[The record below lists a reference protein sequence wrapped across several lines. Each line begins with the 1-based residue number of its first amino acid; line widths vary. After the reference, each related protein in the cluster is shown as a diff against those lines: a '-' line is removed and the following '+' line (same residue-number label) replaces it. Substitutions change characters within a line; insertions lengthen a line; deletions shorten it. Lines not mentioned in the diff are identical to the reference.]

1 VETEIEEMMIEDAD
15 EIQEAH
21 VVNIDQDLDLQEM
34 IVGEMIDDV
43 TTLIDEIVGM
53 IDPHTNET
61 IEMII
66 VVKAIEDVI
75 NLQINEEI
83 EVTVLVTIQ
92 KLITTSVATMISVS
106 ILKVRETKEIDVTD
120 REIVTFFVTN

>member
-1 VETEIEEMMIEDAD
+1 VTEIEEMMIEDAD
-15 EIQEAH
+15 GIQEAH

-34 IVGEMIDDV
+34 TEGEMIDDV

-53 IDPHTNET
+53 IDPTNEM

-83 EVTVLVTIQ
+83 EVTVLVTIL
-92 KLITTSVATMISVS
+92 KLITTSVVTMISES
-106 ILKVRETKEIDVTD
+106 ILKIREMKEIDVTD
-120 REIVTFFVTN
+120 GEIVTFFVTN

>member
-1 VETEIEEMMIEDAD
+1 MVTEIEEMMIEDAD
-15 EIQEAH
+15 GIQEAH
-21 VVNIDQDLDLQEM
+21 VVNIDQDLDLHEM
-34 IVGEMIDDV
+34 TEGEMIDDV

-53 IDPHTNET
+53 IDPTNEM

-83 EVTVLVTIQ
+83 EVTVLVTIL
-92 KLITTSVATMISVS
+92 KLITTSVVTMISES
-106 ILKVRETKEIDVTD
+106 ILKIREMKEIDVTD
-120 REIVTFFVTN
+120 GEIVTFFVTN

>member
-1 VETEIEEMMIEDAD
+1 VVTEIEEMMIEDAD
-15 EIQEAH
+15 GIQEAH

-34 IVGEMIDDV
+34 TEGEMIDDV

-53 IDPHTNET
+53 IDPTNEM

-83 EVTVLVTIQ
+83 EVTVLVTIL
-92 KLITTSVATMISVS
+92 KLITTSVVTMISES
-106 ILKVRETKEIDVTD
+106 ILKIREMKEIDVTD
-120 REIVTFFVTN
+120 GEIVTFFVTN

>member
-1 VETEIEEMMIEDAD
+1 VTEIEEMMIEDAD

-120 REIVTFFVTN
+120 GEIVTFFVTN

>member
-1 VETEIEEMMIEDAD
+1 VTEIEEMMIEDAD
-15 EIQEAH
+15 GIQEAH
-21 VVNIDQDLDLQEM
+21 VVNIDQDLDLHEM
-34 IVGEMIDDV
+34 SEGEMIDDV

-53 IDPHTNET
+53 IDPTNEM

-83 EVTVLVTIQ
+83 EVTVLVTIL
-92 KLITTSVATMISVS
+92 KLITTSVVTMISES
-106 ILKVRETKEIDVTD
+106 ILKIREMKEIDVTD
-120 REIVTFFVTN
+120 GEIVTFFVTN

>member
-1 VETEIEEMMIEDAD
+1 VTEIEEMMIEDAD
-15 EIQEAH
+15 GIQEAH
-21 VVNIDQDLDLQEM
+21 VVNIDQDLDLHEM
-34 IVGEMIDDV
+34 TEGEMIDDV

-53 IDPHTNET
+53 IDPTNEM

-83 EVTVLVTIQ
+83 EVTVLVTIL
-92 KLITTSVATMISVS
+92 KLITTSVVTMISES
-106 ILKVRETKEIDVTD
+106 ILKIREMKEIDVTD
-120 REIVTFFVTN
+120 GEIVTFFVTN

>member
-1 VETEIEEMMIEDAD
+1 MVTEIEEMMIEDAD
-15 EIQEAH
+15 GIQEAH

-34 IVGEMIDDV
+34 TEGEMIDDV

-53 IDPHTNET
+53 IDPTNEM

-83 EVTVLVTIQ
+83 EVTVLVTIL
-92 KLITTSVATMISVS
+92 KLITTSVVTMISES
-106 ILKVRETKEIDVTD
+106 ILKIREMKEIDVTD
-120 REIVTFFVTN
+120 GEIVTFFVTN